1 MQQSIGKYRW
11 TICGLVFFATTI
23 NYLDRAVISLL
34 KSTLSKEFTWTETD
48 YANIVVVFQLCY
60 ALGLLGAGR
69 LIDKLGTKIG
79 YAVATALWSVAAVAH
94 ALATSTFGFMI
105 ARGAL
110 GVTEAGN
117 FPAAIKTV
125 AEWFPK
131 KERALATGIFNSGS
145 NIGAIVAPLTVPF
158 IAEQWGWQWAFILT
172 GLIGFVWLIF
182 WFLVYEVPKKHK
194 KLLQPEFDYIHSDAD
209 EKVEDN
215 TDAPKLSWGKLLSYK
230 QTWAFAIG
238 KFLTDPIWWFYLFWL
253 PDFLEKQY
261 GLTKTDI
268 ALPVALA
275 YTMATIGSILG
286 GWLPMYFIKEGWTVF
301 RSRKTSMLIYAL
313 LVLPV
318 VSAQYLGSIN
328 MWLAVSVIGL
338 AMAAHQAWSANIFTT
353 VSDMFPKS
361 ATASVTGIGGMFGA
375 IGGILIA
382 KSAGKLFDYY
392 KAEGHIE
399 TGYLIMF
406 LICSLAYITA
416 WLLMKLLVPKY
427 KAIDFNT

>member
-34 KSTLSKEFTWTETD
+34 KSTLSKEFIWTETD

-69 LIDKLGTKIG
+69 MIDKLGTKIG
-79 YAVATALWSVAAVAH
+79 YAFATALWSVAAVAH
-94 ALATSTFGFMI
+94 AAATNTFGFMM

-131 KERALATGIFNSGS
+131 QERALATGIFNSGS

-158 IAEQWGWQWAFILT
+158 IAKEWGWQWAFILT
-172 GLIGFVWLIF
+172 GLIGLVWLIF

-194 KLLQPEFDYIHSDAD
+194 KLLQPEYDYIHSDVD
-209 EKVEDN
+209 EKVEEN
-215 TDAPKLSWGKLLSYK
+215 KDAPKLSWGKLLSYK

-261 GLTKTDI
+261 GLTKIDI

-275 YTMATIGSILG
+275 YTMATIGSIFG
-286 GWLPMYFIKEGWTVF
+286 GWLPMYFIKKGWTVF
-301 RSRKTSMLIYAL
+301 RSRKTSMFIYAL
-313 LVLPV
+313 CVLPV
-318 VSAQYLGSIN
+318 VSAQYLGGIN
-328 MWLAVSVIGL
+328 MWLAVSIIGL

-392 KAEGHIE
+392 KAGGHIE
-399 TGYLIMF
+399 TGYLILF
-406 LICSLAYITA
+406 LICSVAYIIA
-416 WLLMKLLVPKY
+416 WLIMHFLVPKMKKIEY
-427 KAIDFNT
+427 